1 MWNYENHSEEDYIKA
16 IKRVEQIAVSLAVS
30 LIRNAETPL
39 QEKCAD
45 YIINYAQEKGLQ
57 LKNNTL
63 NDTFNYILRRWYEQ
77 DEHIAQAFEY
87 FENAPLDLQKEIA
100 LEVINILQFA

>member
-1 MWNYENHSEEDYIKA
+1 MH
-16 IKRVEQIAVSLAVS
+16 KRWYDVDSTISLAVS